1 MVSKF
6 SWWDQLRATVIAFL
20 LLHFEIEAVTVSSYN
35 PCVACWEILPRC
47 NLECCR
53 VVGICIL
60 RVGTSAADSYTPL
73 PLLLNHQKIP
83 LLLFCCAVHP
93 SHLPPLPGLE
103 SSEPTFMC
111 CLETFC
117 LPGWKEE
124 AGPASYFY
132 QHIRSFH
139 QTTLVQIFSDS
150 DNFYDILFWTRLKK
164 KLSKWK
170 SLIEKITVAIFSQ
183 FQLALKVTLVPH
195 CLTPP

>member
-117 LPGWKEE
+117 LGRRKQDSVKLMMMMIVMIKSRYL
-124 AGPASYFY
+124 G
-132 QHIRSFH
+132 SFKLS
-139 QTTLVQIFSDS
+139 Q
-150 DNFYDILFWTRLKK
+150 RLKHCSSRVLCK
-164 KLSKWK
+164 SPSSDLGFISFVTASSQLSP
-170 SLIEKITVAIFSQ
+170 SLSWLTSTQSQ
-183 FQLALKVTLVPH
+183 SS
-195 CLTPP
+195 